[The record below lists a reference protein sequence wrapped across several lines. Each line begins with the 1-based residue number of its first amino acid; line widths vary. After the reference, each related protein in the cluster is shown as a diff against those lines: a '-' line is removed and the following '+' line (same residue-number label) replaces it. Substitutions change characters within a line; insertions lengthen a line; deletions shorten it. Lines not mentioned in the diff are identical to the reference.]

1 MSMADTYE
9 NGKKGGITVVTEA
22 NFDAEVRQQKR
33 LVVLDFWAEWCGPC
47 KMLAPVME
55 ELSMEMPDVKFC
67 KVNVDEEMQLAMDY
81 RVAAIPMLLF
91 FRDGEVAGKTV
102 GYEPKESVKEKIENL
117 K

>member
-22 NFDAEVRQQKR
+22 NFEAEVKQQKG

-67 KVNVDEEMQLAMDY
+67 KVNVDEEMQLAMNY

-91 FRDGEVAGKTV
+91 FKDGEVAGKTV